1 MRGLGIQILTHMP
14 AGKDGRRITARAK
27 GKVVECYAAT
37 ALPAAAV
44 ALFERRG
51 WLSPEAVADPR
62 HWEPGGGFSLD
73 AGIRIHAEAR
83 AGWERLLRYGARP
96 VYAKPELLATAPNQ
110 VWSWDITKLKGP
122 AKWTCFHL

>member
-62 HWEPGGGFSLD
+62 HWEQSGGFLLD
-73 AGIRIHAEAR
+73 AGIRIHAEDP

-96 VYAKPELLATAPNQ
+96 VFASERLAWAKPGERLGYPLPKPRPDGQ
-110 VWSWDITKLKGP
+110 GVR
-122 AKWTCFHL
+122 